1 MRRPCGS
8 GSGTGTGAASWRSTR
23 RRNGTSARKASSR
36 SGATSSP
43 ARSDH
48 SCALGD
54 VVRALQGRHLL
65 GRHQPGMVVLV
76 PGERQAPALDGVG
89 DEAVRPVVRRAV
101 ERLEQGLQ
109 VVPAEIGHQ
118 RGQRRVVMPVEQGA
132 DAGIAA
138 EIALQMRPP
147 GGAALEAQGGVEVV
161 RAGVDPFPQ
170 RLAARLR
177 ERLLQLLAVLDGDHA
192 PADRGEELLDL
203 GEQQLRHD
211 PVQALAVVVDH
222 PPEIADVVL
231 PALEQGLVD
240 VALVELGVADNG
252 HHPARRCVV
261 GHQPVQ
267 TDVVLGQRGEQRH
280 RRTQAHRPRREVDA
294 GLVLG
299 ARRIGLRAAQRPEL
313 LQLLDRLAAEQVHG
327 RVVDRARV
335 RLDRDPVAGPQ
346 HVEIEG
352 GHDARDRRAGRLMPA
367 DLQLVAAGAQV
378 IGVVDGPAGQP
389 EQLPLDRLQHRQ
401 AIRGQRLGARRH
413 LRELGHRLPLICAA
427 WSVARADVKGPGFA
441 AGGGK

>member
-1 MRRPCGS
+1 
-8 GSGTGTGAASWRSTR
+8 
-23 RRNGTSARKASSR
+23 
-36 SGATSSP
+36 
-43 ARSDH
+43 
-48 SCALGD
+48 
-54 VVRALQGRHLL
+54 
-65 GRHQPGMVVLV
+65 
-76 PGERQAPALDGVG
+76 
-89 DEAVRPVVRRAV
+89 
-101 ERLEQGLQ
+101 
-109 VVPAEIGHQ
+109 
-118 RGQRRVVMPVEQGA
+118 MPVEQGA
-132 DAGIAA
+132 DPGIAP

-147 GGAALEAQGGVEVV
+147 GGAALEAQGGVEIV

-192 PADRGEELLDL
+192 PADRREELLDL
-203 GEQQLRHD
+203 GEQQLGHD
-211 PVQALAVVVDH
+211 PVEALAVVVDD

-252 HHPARRCVV
+252 HHPARRRVV

-280 RRTQAHRPRREVDA
+280 RRTQAHRARREVDA

-299 ARRIGLRAAQRPEL
+299 ARRIGLRAAQRPEF

-327 RVVDRARV
+327 GVVDRARV

-352 GHDARDRRAGRLMPA
+352 GHDAGDRRAGRLMPA